1 MKSDYID
8 LVVTKDINGF
18 IAVASLPA
26 WSNAKPGDIVEVE
39 GTMLISRDVLAAN
52 TVDKNDSEYRFA
64 EAMNGGPIPRVNV
77 WYRRQALDW
86 GEEEEPEDATVTS

>member
-18 IAVASLPA
+18 LVLAALPA

-39 GTMLISRDVLAAN
+39 GTMLISRDVLAAD
-52 TVDKNDSEYRFA
+52 TVDKNSAEYRFA
-64 EAMNGGPIPRVNV
+64 EAMNGGPIPRVSA
-77 WYRRQALDW
+77 WYRRQSLDW
-86 GEEEEPEDATVTS
+86 GEEEEPDDTTVTS